1 MKKILISTGM
11 LYAEDDKWNTLV
23 PIAYSEAIK
32 RAGGV
37 PVIVPN
43 IADDD
48 LIDSYVEMCEG
59 FLFTGGVDV
68 NPMIYNEEM
77 ILETKKYSFERDEF
91 ELKLLEKIRDI
102 NKPILGICR
111 GMQLINSVYGGSLY
125 QDLKIAGFNLNHNN
139 PQNIID
145 GTHSIAI
152 EKDSILFDIFGE
164 KAIVN
169 SYHHQAVKD
178 VAEGFRVTSRA
189 KDGIVESMEWTGER
203 YIHLVQFHP
212 EMMIYKHEKFEKI
225 FEDFVKRA

>member
-1 MKKILISTGM
+1 
-11 LYAEDDKWNTLV
+11 
-23 PIAYSEAIK
+23 
-32 RAGGV
+32 
-37 PVIVPN
+37 
-43 IADDD
+43 
-48 LIDSYVEMCEG
+48 
-59 FLFTGGVDV
+59 
-68 NPMIYNEEM
+68 MIYNEEM

-91 ELKLLEKIRDI
+91 ELKLLKKIRDI

-125 QDLKIAGFNLNHNN
+125 QDLKTAGFNLNHNN
-139 PQNIID
+139 PQNITD

-164 KAIVN
+164 KEIVN

>member
-32 RAGGV
+32 RVGGV

-48 LIDSYVEMCEG
+48 LIDSYVEMCDG
-59 FLFTGGVDV
+59 FLFTGGVDI

-125 QDLKIAGFNLNHNN
+125 QDLKTAGFNLNHNN
-139 PQNIID
+139 PQNIKD

-164 KAIVN
+164 KEIVN

>member
-1 MKKILISTGM
+1 M

-48 LIDSYVEMCEG
+48 LIDSYVEMCDG
-59 FLFTGGVDV
+59 FLFTGGVDI

>member
-48 LIDSYVEMCEG
+48 LIDSYVEMCDG
-59 FLFTGGVDV
+59 FLFTGGVDI

-91 ELKLLEKIRDI
+91 ELKLLEKIREI

>member
-23 PIAYSEAIK
+23 PIAYSEAIR

-43 IADDD
+43 IANDD
-48 LIDSYVEMCEG
+48 LIDSYVEMCDG
-59 FLFTGGVDV
+59 FLFTGGVDI
-68 NPMIYNEEM
+68 NPRIYNEEM

-125 QDLKIAGFNLNHNN
+125 QDMKTAGFNLNHNN
-139 PQNIID
+139 PQNITD
-145 GTHSIAI
+145 GTHSISI
-152 EKDSILFDIFGE
+152 EKDSIMFDIFGE
-164 KAIVN
+164 ETIVN
-169 SYHHQAVKD
+169 SYHHQAIKD
-178 VAEGFRVTSRA
+178 VADGFKVTSRA
-189 KDGIVESMEWTGER
+189 KDGIVESMQWTGER

-212 EMMIYKHEKFEKI
+212 EMMIYRYKEFEKI

>member
-48 LIDSYVEMCEG
+48 LIDSYVEMCDG
-59 FLFTGGVDV
+59 FLFTGGVDI

-111 GMQLINSVYGGSLY
+111 GMQLINSVYGGSL
-125 QDLKIAGFNLNHNN
+125 NHNN
-139 PQNIID
+139 PQNITD

-164 KAIVN
+164 KEIVN

>member
-48 LIDSYVEMCEG
+48 LIDSYVEMCDG
-59 FLFTGGVDV
+59 FLFTGGVDI

-125 QDLKIAGFNLNHNN
+125 QDLKTAGFNLNHNN
-139 PQNIID
+139 PQNIKD

-164 KAIVN
+164 KEIVN

>member
-1 MKKILISTGM
+1 M

-48 LIDSYVEMCEG
+48 LIDSYVEMCDG
-59 FLFTGGVDV
+59 FLFTGGVDI

-125 QDLKIAGFNLNHNN
+125 QDLKTAGFNLNHNN
-139 PQNIID
+139 PQNIKD

-164 KAIVN
+164 KEIVN